1 MMEPATRRRLGD
13 IFVERRFITEE
24 QLATALD
31 AQRASGGKLG
41 EILVELEMITRL
53 TLASVLSEQWDELRV
68 TTSGRKLAEAEAS
81 RPQAT
86 APALDDPSLCER
98 VEVLTAQLAACN
110 SRIAQLDATVAA
122 LVARQATA

>member
-1 MMEPATRRRLGD
+1 MEPATRRRLGD
-13 IFVERRFITEE
+13 IFVERRFITEN
-24 QLATALD
+24 QLETALE

-81 RPQAT
+81 RPQA
-86 APALDDPSLCER
+86 APALDDTSLCER
-98 VEVLTAQLAACN
+98 VEALTARLAACDT
-110 SRIAQLDATVAA
+110 RIAQLDAMVAA